1 MTFSCHFHF
10 GNFPFDT
17 QQCRIELGDLLYTT
31 QKMELNA
38 TCISFKG
45 FPTTCY
51 RDDPIIISD
60 LPYPYDFELTPIPP
74 FVVDFDTLVCLI
86 EEQGLYAY
94 LPPVDLH

>member
-17 QQCRIELGDLLYTT
+17 QQCRIEFGDLLYTT

-51 RDDPIIISD
+51 KDDPIIIGD
-60 LPYPYDFELTPIPP
+60 LPYPYDFQLMPILP
-74 FVVDFDTLVCLI
+74 FVVDFDTLV
-86 EEQGLYAY
+86 A
-94 LPPVDLH
+94 

>member
-17 QQCRIELGDLLYTT
+17 QQCRIEFGDLLYTT

-38 TCISFKG
+38 TCISFK
-45 FPTTCY
+45 
-51 RDDPIIISD
+51 DDPIIISD
-60 LPYPYDFELTPIPP
+60 LPYPYDFQLLPILP

-86 EEQGLYAY
+86 EEQGLHVY
-94 LPPVDLH
+94 LD